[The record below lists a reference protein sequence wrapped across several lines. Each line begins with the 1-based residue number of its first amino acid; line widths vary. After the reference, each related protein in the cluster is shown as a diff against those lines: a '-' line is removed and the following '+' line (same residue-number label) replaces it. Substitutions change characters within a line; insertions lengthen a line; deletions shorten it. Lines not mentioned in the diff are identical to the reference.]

1 MILDQAEAPSH
12 NALKNKTQ
20 VEVVFRQRPDGS
32 VRARTATA
40 AAADLRVTVSGI
52 GVKEPA
58 SPSTEASSGQD
69 AIDLMR
75 MNLSEIEAS
84 GGQTRPLSEYIGERA
99 QAQRK
104 RAKRRRGTRLSGR
117 SDRQRSSRA

>member
-1 MILDQAEAPSH
+1 MGAPVIVNQAEAPSE
-12 NALKNKTQ
+12 NALKDEAQ
-20 VEVVFRQRPDGS
+20 FEVFLLPPTVVS
-32 VRARTATA
+32 
-40 AAADLRVTVSGI
+40 VTVAGI

-75 MNLSEIEAS
+75 MHLSEIEAS
-84 GGQTRPLSEYIGERA
+84 GGQARPLSEYIGERA

-104 RAKRRRGTRLSGR
+104 RAKRQRGTRISGR
-117 SDRQRSSRA
+117 SNRKRSSRT